1 MADESTGRRSLDE
14 VRELQKQVGTWGRD
28 DFHDLRDAVQAT
40 VLRCAQID
48 GKIDLITQKLE
59 ASGEQRDRVERK
71 TDQIETHLRE
81 QNGRL
86 RKAEGGLKDTAKDIS
101 RLEKV
106 VYGAVGIILASVVIV
121 LLAGIGL
128 KP

>member
-14 VRELQKQVGTWGRD
+14 VRELQKQVGTWGRE

-40 VLRCAQID
+40 VLHCAQMD
-48 GKIDLITQKLE
+48 GKLDVITAKLE
-59 ASGEQRDRVERK
+59 ASAEQRDRVERK

-106 VYGAVGIILASVVIV
+106 VYGAVGTILMVVLAA
-121 LLAGIGL
+121 LLAGVV
-128 KP
+128 KQP